1 MSQPHRTTSPKV
13 NVSLFQIFSVVCFVS
28 LSLVGAGSFDF
39 SSLLTDRR
47 VNDVDNV
54 DSDVVG
60 EARIYSTTLV
70 VNNSTVI
77 RAVTFIIGSLLIMLP
92 LLMVALLKLE
102 HLDDAFG
109 FSPEPYGGSHSSGFF
124 DSGLPEYENQ
134 RRTKKNPA
142 EAKNATTLAPGDK
155 LPKGKS
161 KRRLK
166 KLLLQPIV
174 NTNFVAFSSPGN
186 CCYTSSPLQS
196 FS

>member
-1 MSQPHRTTSPKV
+1 M
-13 NVSLFQIFSVVCFVS
+13 
-28 LSLVGAGSFDF
+28 SLVGAGSFDF

-47 VNDVDNV
+47 VNDV

-109 FSPEPYGGSHSSGFF
+109 FSPEPYGSHSSGFF

-142 EAKNATTLAPGDK
+142 EAKNATALAPGDK

-161 KRRLK
+161 KRSLK
-166 KLLLQPIV
+166 KLMFQPIV
-174 NTNFVAFSSPGN
+174 NRNFVAFSSLGN

>member
-1 MSQPHRTTSPKV
+1 M
-13 NVSLFQIFSVVCFVS
+13 
-28 LSLVGAGSFDF
+28 SLVGAGSFDF

-142 EAKNATTLAPGDK
+142 DAKTLAPDDK

-161 KRRLK
+161 KRSLK
-166 KLLLQPIV
+166 KLLFQPIV
-174 NTNFVAFSSPGN
+174 NTIFVAFSSPGN